1 MEPLSLSLLDGE
13 QDFDDLIG
21 GEVPTIEIFH
31 PSVPTV
37 HFTGGLNSLPLFL
50 SSPFS
55 YNFAM
60 SSLWLGMLFCHWAH
74 LIAMTSFGSML
85 H

>member
-37 HFTGGLNSLPLFL
+37 HFTSGLNSLPLFL

-55 YNFAM
+55 YALQCPLCGWGCFFVTGLI
-60 SSLWLGMLFCHWAH
+60 SLQ
-74 LIAMTSFGSML
+74 
-85 H
+85 